1 MAGMSKEKYE
11 LGAQN
16 NALEKLVT
24 KRILIV
30 GYYGFGNYG
39 DELFA
44 NVFRTFLSE
53 YFQLTFLPDALTD
66 PYFPGEKLASIVE
79 RHDLVIVGAGDL
91 LNPQYIPPFYL
102 AEEFLQRDVIVEGV
116 GVPLELGS
124 SETATAHLRN
134 FLSSK
139 CVKGISVRDRRS
151 HDFLN
156 QNLGI
161 NSVIKPD
168 IALSLQIS
176 NQRPKLRNVTISPR
190 AHQDEEHY
198 MAMIEATAEVRQ
210 SSTPEVLISSIGE
223 TAKDDMAFS
232 SVYFRRFEQFNFKSI
247 ERITD
252 FITNSEVVIS
262 DKFHVCLL
270 GLIGGC
276 AVIPISN
283 SNKFSI
289 LLELSNIVGETKK
302 GFQIL
307 QSNMKKIE
315 DQQRQSRDHLT
326 NVKNQINKIL
336 EEKC

>member
-1 MAGMSKEKYE
+1 M
-11 LGAQN
+11 
-16 NALEKLVT
+16 T

-44 NVFRTFLSE
+44 NVFRTFLGE

-79 RHDLVIVGAGDL
+79 RHDLVIVGGGDL

-102 AEEFLQRDVIVEGV
+102 AEELLQRKVIVEGV

-124 SETATAHLRN
+124 SETATTHLGN

-139 CVKGISVRDRRS
+139 SVKGISVRDRLS

-161 NSVIKPD
+161 ASVIKPD
-168 IALSLQIS
+168 ITLSLQIS
-176 NQRPKLRNVTISPR
+176 NQRPRLRTVTISPR

-198 MAMIEATAEVRQ
+198 TAMIEAAAEARH
-210 SSTPEVLISSIGE
+210 SATPEVLISSIGDC
-223 TAKDDMAFS
+223 AKDDMEFS

-276 AVIPISN
+276 TVIPISY
-283 SNKFSI
+283 SNKFNI
-289 LLELSNIVGETKK
+289 LLDLSDIVGETKN

-307 QSNMKKIE
+307 QSNKKKIGN
-315 DQQRQSRDHLT
+315 QQRQSRDHLT
-326 NVKNQINKIL
+326 NMKKQINKIL
-336 EEKC
+336 EGKC